1 MYFRGLV
8 GILCSGVSLRQVIY
22 CQSPVWHL
30 YWKTL
35 VEFIIIAAA
44 LVGYRWRMTGQFGEA
59 WGRPLSSSER
69 VLADKMMMMVLNRK
83 MK

>member
-1 MYFRGLV
+1 MEFK
-8 GILCSGVSLRQVIY
+8 IL
-22 CQSPVWHL
+22 
-30 YWKTL
+30 
-35 VEFIIIAAA
+35 AAA

-69 VLADKMMMMVLNRK
+69 GLADNMMMMVLNRK